1 MSLVV
6 KESGNTEFE
15 IIPEGT
21 FIATCVGLYD
31 IGAQYSEKYDKSTD
45 RVIISWELPEETYE
59 NGAGE
64 ELPRIISNTYT
75 ASLGE
80 KANLRRDL
88 EAWRGRAFTE
98 DELAGFDLKNILG
111 KPCMIQVVHKK
122 NGERTYANIK
132 AIMKL
137 HASVPAPEIAN
148 EPIYFDM
155 DEEGWEMKLERLPE
169 WVQNKV
175 KESLTYK
182 EKMGLVEEKPFTE

>member
-1 MSLVV
+1 M
-6 KESGNTEFE
+6 
-15 IIPEGT
+15 
-21 FIATCVGLYD
+21 
-31 IGAQYSEKYDKSTD
+31 
-45 RVIISWELPEETYE
+45 
-59 NGAGE
+59 
-64 ELPRIISNTYT
+64 
-75 ASLGE
+75 
-80 KANLRRDL
+80 RRDL